1 MVDSI
6 TSYFISLAV
15 LRSLNMHVI
24 IGVVQSAPWLIF

>member
-6 TSYFISLAV
+6 TSYFISCF

-24 IGVVQSAPWLIF
+24 VGAVQSAPWLIF